1 MIKNGEVKKLSWY
14 RADIDFEHGGG
25 GAFVLT
31 SALFEDGSVWEEPGD
46 SASCKYVWY
55 NSHKKS
61 FARPVELPFR
71 QQNFEKKSGQL
82 KKLPAGE
89 GSAAEAARAIRIFRS

>member
-1 MIKNGEVKKLSWY
+1 MFQDLDRIRLAVAGVPFLEGNHKLIKNGEMKKLSWY

-25 GAFVLT
+25 AFVLT
-31 SALFEDGSVWEEPGD
+31 GALFEDGSVWEEPGD
-46 SASCKYVWY
+46 SASCKNIWY

-71 QQNFEKKSGQL
+71 QYNLQKK
-82 KKLPAGE
+82 AG
-89 GSAAEAARAIRIFRS
+89 S